1 MSERIRQL
9 EEALRSLH
17 LKLSPD
23 EHPLLSQEL
32 LLIKKSPELFGVE
45 QQQQLAAASAEART
59 GREETVASTARAE
72 SAGSSTREPD
82 VRNDPEPFHITRISS
97 SSLSSH
103 LVQPAEMKTSSPKTS
118 LTSAARFRRRG
129 RYRKNSI
136 LGCDNGYEICF
147 RLQRMLSICVNKPEP
162 MLSGSTSISSP

>member
-45 QQQQLAAASAEART
+45 QQQQLA
-59 GREETVASTARAE
+59 EEQS
-72 SAGSSTREPD
+72 
-82 VRNDPEPFHITRISS
+82 
-97 SSLSSH
+97 
-103 LVQPAEMKTSSPKTS
+103 
-118 LTSAARFRRRG
+118 
-129 RYRKNSI
+129 
-136 LGCDNGYEICF
+136 
-147 RLQRMLSICVNKPEP
+147 
-162 MLSGSTSISSP
+162 